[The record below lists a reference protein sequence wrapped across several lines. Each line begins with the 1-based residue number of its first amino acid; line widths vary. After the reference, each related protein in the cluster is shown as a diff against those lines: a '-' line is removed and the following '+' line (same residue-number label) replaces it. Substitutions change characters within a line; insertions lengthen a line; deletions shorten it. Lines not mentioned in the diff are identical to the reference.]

1 MEKIKMI
8 RIEAVAQNGI
18 PTKYEP
24 FILTDKENECYWD
37 NLKEEITSLE
47 TYEDLDECKKQQQI
61 VNLFWNATVCYI
73 QAKTFGAFS
82 QGKIAFV
89 AYDVYGGFPIWVI
102 VADNTSYS
110 GKLYYRC
117 FDATDMKRRDKFAWA
132 LRRKESKL
140 MSEKIKQELDKRRI
154 NSYE

>member
-1 MEKIKMI
+1 M
-8 RIEAVAQNGI
+8 
-18 PTKYEP
+18 
-24 FILTDKENECYWD
+24 
-37 NLKEEITSLE
+37 
-47 TYEDLDECKKQQQI
+47 
-61 VNLFWNATVCYI
+61 
-73 QAKTFGAFS
+73 
-82 QGKIAFV
+82 
-89 AYDVYGGFPIWVI
+89 I

-140 MSEKIKQELDKRRI
+140 ISEKIKQELDKSRI

>member
-1 MEKIKMI
+1 MI

-73 QAKTFGAFS
+73 QAKTFGTFS

-89 AYDVYGGFPIWVI
+89 AYDVYGDFPIWVI

-140 MSEKIKQELDKRRI
+140 MPEKIKQELDKRRL

>member
-1 MEKIKMI
+1 MI

-18 PTKYEP
+18 PTKHEP

-47 TYEDLDECKKQQQI
+47 TYENLDECKKQQQI

-82 QGKIAFV
+82 RGKIAFV
-89 AYDVYGGFPIWVI
+89 AYDVYGDFSIWVI

-117 FDATDMKRRDKFAWA
+117 FDATDMKRRDRFAWA

-140 MSEKIKQELDKRRI
+140 MPEKIRQELDKRST

>member
-1 MEKIKMI
+1 MI

-47 TYEDLDECKKQQQI
+47 TYEDLDECKKQQQV
-61 VNLFWNATVCYI
+61 VNLFWNATICYI

-89 AYDVYGGFPIWVI
+89 AYDGYGDF
-102 VADNTSYS
+102 SYL
-110 GKLYYRC
+110 GNCGRQYFLFR
-117 FDATDMKRRDKFAWA
+117 
-132 LRRKESKL
+132 
-140 MSEKIKQELDKRRI
+140 
-154 NSYE
+154 

>member
-1 MEKIKMI
+1 MM
-8 RIEAVAQNGI
+8 RIEAIAQNGI
-18 PTKYEP
+18 PTKKEP
-24 FILTDKENECYWD
+24 LILTDEPYINYWGTFK
-37 NLKEEITSLE
+37 NAVSSLVM
-47 TYEDLDECKKQQQI
+47 YEDLEKHKFRDRI
-61 VNLFWNATVCYI
+61 ATSFWNATVCYI
-73 QAKTFGAFS
+73 QAKIFGAFS

-89 AYDVYGGFPIWVI
+89 AYDVYGDFPIWVI

-132 LRRKESKL
+132 LRRKESKF
-140 MSEKIKQELDKRRI
+140 MPEKIKQELDKRRI

>member
-1 MEKIKMI
+1 MI

-18 PTKYEP
+18 PTKHEP
-24 FILTDKENECYWD
+24 FILTDKENECFWD

-89 AYDVYGGFPIWVI
+89 AYDTYGDFPIWVI

-117 FDATDMKRRDKFAWA
+117 FDATDLKHRDKFAWA
-132 LRRKESKL
+132 LR
-140 MSEKIKQELDKRRI
+140 KRE
-154 NSYE
+154 NL